1 MEYYVIVVLYWQF
14 KKNLFMKKIILKFKE
29 KKLILNLRDTPT
41 AKLIYDSL
49 PFTSIVKKW
58 GEEIYFETPVEVEL
72 EKNARAV
79 VKFGEIAFWNGGSA
93 IAIGYG
99 KTPISKDNE
108 IRLISPCNIWAD
120 SNFEKSYIEQINE
133 NETVEIEKL

>member
-1 MEYYVIVVLYWQF
+1 
-14 KKNLFMKKIILKFKE
+14 MKKIILKFKDRE
-29 KKLILNLRDTPT
+29 LILILRDTRT
-41 AKLIYDSL
+41 AELIYNAL
-49 PFTSIVKKW
+49 PFTSTVKKW
-58 GEEIYFETPVEVEL
+58 GEEIYFETPVNVEL
-72 EKNARAV
+72 ENNARAV
-79 VKFGEIAFWNGGSA
+79 VEFGEIAFWNGGSA